1 MLSGRAQTDRKA
13 DRRPRALSRLA
24 AARLHRV
31 VLDDHARL
39 PSRFFGRLTAAVLA
53 ALALR

>member
-1 MLSGRAQTDRKA
+1 MLSGQEKMDRGTQA
-13 DRRPRALSRLA
+13 FSPLA

-39 PSRFFGRLTAAVLA
+39 PSRFFGRLTAAVPAGLGG
-53 ALALR
+53 